1 MGMDISGVNNQLAQY
16 YGVNNRS
23 TYQVASK
30 KEDNK
35 GEKAGATVEISGDGQ
50 KAYHDSQKVTEDGTV
65 TAKNTDPYATAKMS
79 ASDRSALVKQLQADQ
94 EQRTQ
99 SMIDMVRSVLGQ
111 QSSFASATDEGIWKL
126 LAGGDYTVDAQTKA
140 DAQAA
145 IGEDGYYGIKQT
157 SERLFEFAQALA
169 GDDVDKMKEMQEAV
183 HKGFKMA
190 TGTWGKD
197 LPQICQDTLSAV
209 DQKFEDYY
217 DSKNSVE
224 A

>member
-1 MGMDISGVNNQLAQY
+1 MGMDIAGVNNQLAQY
-16 YGVNNRS
+16 YGVNNSR
-23 TYQVASK
+23 TYQAKSK

-50 KAYHDSQKVTEDGTV
+50 KAYQEDGTV
-65 TAKNTDPYATAKMS
+65 TAKKTDPYATAKMS
-79 ASDRSALVKQLQADQ
+79 ESDRSALVKQLQADQ

-99 SMIDMVRSVLGQ
+99 SMINMVRSVLGQ

-209 DQKFEDYY
+209 DQKFKDYY